1 MFLLVHAALAASLTQ
16 SSQTDFS
23 AGSHDNTTSSA
34 TAGDV
39 LVERVVTDSG
49 EWLDQ
54 GNDHV
59 ALQKDDNTWFDTAG
73 CPSNFFSGSTATYN
87 GTPFIGGPATVSG
100 RVAGMRSGVAVDP
113 PSGENYVDEV
123 HYLHPGGRCSV
134 QYHTLTWTYSDGTT
148 SSSTYK
154 NYHDC
159 GSYNASGSDF
169 AITHLGSYGSYGCCS
184 HWYEAAFTNPSP
196 SKLVDSVSMT
206 YNDGC
211 GGSYLG
217 QMWAVTMV
225 LDGDDYDAWSGGGTE
240 GVFTSSVLDA
250 GDPSAEWT
258 AVSWSSTLGTGDSLT
273 VAVRSGSTSSPD
285 GSWSGWGSENTAAAS
300 LSSSGRYL
308 QYRVSFTAST
318 SAAALHDIT
327 LSYELDTD
335 GDGSLTDVDCDDTD
349 DTVAPGATELCD
361 GQLNDCDSSIGA
373 DEADDDNDGWVECA
387 IDGGGWDG
395 STISGGEDCDDGDSS
410 VFPGA
415 TELCDGLLNDCEG
428 SIGADEADDDN
439 DGWVECAVDS
449 GGWDGSTISG
459 GEDCDDGDSSIFPG
473 ANELCDGVLNDCE
486 GSIGADEADDD
497 NDGYVECAVDSG
509 GWDGSTISGGEDC
522 DDSDA
527 TVFPGATE
535 LCDGL
540 LNDCEGSIGADE
552 ADDDSDG
559 WVECTIDADGWD
571 GATISGGEDCDDG
584 DDSVFPGA
592 TELCDGVLNDCEGS
606 MGADEGDDD
615 GDGWV
620 ECVID
625 GGGWDGDT
633 ISGGEDCDDDEASVY
648 PGAKEVPYDG
658 IDQDCDSADLCD
670 VDEDSYDDLS
680 CGGDDCDDQDASIN
694 VAASEAWYDGIDQD
708 CDEGSD
714 YDADGDGFDSA
725 SYGGDDC
732 DDARAETW
740 PGAPDEP
747 YDGVVTDCNSADE
760 FDADGDGHDSA
771 EHGGTDCDD
780 ANSAIGPRAEE
791 LWYDGIDQDCDG
803 NDDDK
808 DGDGFALEADCDDQD
823 GSVYPGAPGWGSD
836 CEALDS
842 DVSTDSGTFGG
853 GGGCFKSS
861 TVPGGAGLLAGLL
874 GLLLLRR
881 R

>member
-459 GEDCDDGDSSIFPG
+459 GEDCDDGNSSV
-473 ANELCDGVLNDCE
+473 N
-486 GSIGADEADDD
+486 
-497 NDGYVECAVDSG
+497 
-509 GWDGSTISGGEDC
+509 
-522 DDSDA
+522 
-527 TVFPGATE
+527 PGATE
-535 LCDGL
+535 
-540 LNDCEGSIGADE
+540 
-552 ADDDSDG
+552 
-559 WVECTIDADGWD
+559 V
-571 GATISGGEDCDDG
+571 
-584 DDSVFPGA
+584 
-592 TELCDGVLNDCEGS
+592 CDGVDNECDGDT
-606 MGADEGDDD
+606 DEGLLGTGASCPATDCQAVLANNPSAAS
-615 GDGWV
+615 GSYTLGAGSSTYTAS
-620 ECVID
+620 CQMSID
-625 GGGWDGDT
+625 GGGWT
-633 ISGGEDCDDDEASVY
+633 QLTSSHLAT
-648 PGAKEVPYDG
+648 
-658 IDQDCDSADLCD
+658 
-670 VDEDSYDDLS
+670 LS
-680 CGGDDCDDQDASIN
+680 STSRNYLYTYGS
-694 VAASEAWYDGIDQD
+694 AWYRSPTTSAVWSWSSYQVATGTYTYASSGNTAQGSFSCSNGEGGHRGVGCSNGPGGQWKTLPWGGSSNTTTGTTQICQDKPGI
-708 CDEGSD
+708 
-714 YDADGDGFDSA
+714 
-725 SYGGDDC
+725 
-732 DDARAETW
+732 
-740 PGAPDEP
+740 
-747 YDGVVTDCNSADE
+747 
-760 FDADGDGHDSA
+760 
-771 EHGGTDCDD
+771 
-780 ANSAIGPRAEE
+780 
-791 LWYDGIDQDCDG
+791 
-803 NDDDK
+803 
-808 DGDGFALEADCDDQD
+808 
-823 GSVYPGAPGWGSD
+823 
-836 CEALDS
+836 
-842 DVSTDSGTFGG
+842 FGG
-853 GGGCFKSS
+853 ACRGG
-861 TVPGGAGLLAGLL
+861 VQIWV
-874 GLLLLRR
+874 R
-881 R
+881 